1 MCTLSHPPM
10 SYWRVYG
17 NRIAKTLMQADT
29 SSVRYFVATKHPPV
43 SASPLRLMLA
53 PCGSSFSGSYRQLVY
68 SCNFLSEALPTKVF
82 GTKDKILNATWRTT
96 ILPFMVC
103 ATFNPSSS
111 SRPVYGT
118 CGFLVDAGW
127 SPSSMEVKFIE
138 ALDANAK
145 LLCCTLIDM
154 GAMYVR
160 DGVVL

>member
-1 MCTLSHPPM
+1 MRAPSMKFLGIYIYFNMCTLSHPPM

-53 PCGSSFSGSYRQLVY
+53 PCGSSFSGYRQLVY

-96 ILPFMVC
+96 ILPVHSWSVPHSTQAVLSGQFM
-103 ATFNPSSS
+103 A
-111 SRPVYGT
+111 
-118 CGFLVDAGW
+118 LVAFWWTPGGVPALLHG
-127 SPSSMEVKFIE
+127 SEVH
-138 ALDANAK
+138 
-145 LLCCTLIDM
+145 
-154 GAMYVR
+154 
-160 DGVVL
+160 